1 MKEYKGKSVFG
12 GIAIG
17 RIKVYNK
24 SEQQVKRVHIDD
36 TEHEKK
42 RYYAA
47 VDKAAMQLQE
57 LYDKAVKEVGEANA
71 AIFEMH
77 QIMLTDDDYKESVEN
92 IIDSQHVNAEY
103 AVAQTGDNY
112 AAMFAAM
119 EDEYMRGR
127 SADVKDI
134 SERLIN
140 VLSGFNASSMVSDE
154 PVIIVAED
162 LAPSETVQLDKDKIL
177 SFVSVKGSVNS
188 HTAILARTMGI
199 PALIGTPVIPDNDI
213 DGKMGIVDG
222 NSGCLY
228 VDPDNEKLGYY
239 RKKQD
244 EQLKQKELLQ
254 LLKGREDITIDGRKI
269 KLYANIGNVKDVMT
283 VKANDA
289 AGIGL
294 FRSEFIYLE
303 RDTFPTEEEQFTE
316 YKKAAV
322 LLDGRELTIR
332 TLDIGGD
339 KDIPYMGLSKET
351 NPFLGYRAIRFCLD
365 RVDVFTTQLRAIL
378 RASAYGNIRIMIPMI
393 TSVSEVNEVKKI
405 IAGICRDLDKKDIKY
420 DTDIKVGIMVE
431 TPAAAIMADVLARQV
446 DFFSIG
452 TNDLTQYTLAVDRG
466 NENVSY
472 LYSALNPAVLRS
484 IKRIIE
490 CAHNAG
496 IDVGMCGEAAADER
510 MIPLLLSFGLDEFSV
525 GVSRVLEVRKEI
537 ASWSMKEAGDIA
549 GNILGYS
556 EEKEVSNY
564 LSDYISSRA
573 ETSKETG
580 KDSNDSA
587 L

>member
-71 AIFEMH
+71 AIFGMH

-140 VLSGFNASSMVSDE
+140 ILSGFNASSMVSDE

-303 RDTFPTEEEQFTE
+303 RDTFPTEEEQFNIYRTVAE
-316 YKKAAV
+316 NMAGKPV
-322 LLDGRELTIR
+322 IIR
-332 TLDIGGD
+332 TLDIGAD
-339 KDIPYMGLSKET
+339 KRCDYFNMDKED
-351 NPFLGYRAIRFCLD
+351 NPALGMRAIRICLT
-365 RVDVFTTQLRAIL
+365 RTEIFKTQLRAL
-378 RASAYGNIRIMIPMI
+378 YRASAYGNINIMYPMIANMWEIDRIKEIEKEVRDELKQQGIDIGDVQTGIMI
-393 TSVSEVNEVKKI
+393 
-405 IAGICRDLDKKDIKY
+405 
-420 DTDIKVGIMVE
+420 E
-431 TPAAAIMADVLARQV
+431 TPAAVMLSDELAEKV

-452 TNDLTQYTLAVDRG
+452 TNDLTQYTLAVDRQ
-466 NENVSY
+466 NPKLDSFFDPHH
-472 LYSALNPAVLRS
+472 PAVLKM
-484 IKRIIE
+484 IKMVVDN
-490 CAHNAG
+490 AHKAG
-496 IDVGMCGEAAADER
+496 IWAGICGELGADTSLTREFLK
-510 MIPLLLSFGLDEFSV
+510 MGVDELSVSPGRILPIRKIILDTD
-525 GVSRVLEVRKEI
+525 VSQ
-537 ASWSMKEAGDIA
+537 
-549 GNILGYS
+549 
-556 EEKEVSNY
+556 
-564 LSDYISSRA
+564 LS
-573 ETSKETG
+573 
-580 KDSNDSA
+580 
-587 L
+587 

>member
-140 VLSGFNASSMVSDE
+140 ILSGFNASSMVSDE

-303 RDTFPTEEEQFTE
+303 RDTFPTEEEQFNIYRTVAE
-316 YKKAAV
+316 NMAGKPV
-322 LLDGRELTIR
+322 IIR
-332 TLDIGGD
+332 TLDIGAD
-339 KDIPYMGLSKET
+339 KQCDYFNMDKED
-351 NPFLGYRAIRFCLD
+351 NPALGMRAIRICLT
-365 RVDVFTTQLRAIL
+365 RTEIFKTQLRAL
-378 RASAYGNIRIMIPMI
+378 YRASAYGNINIMYPMIANMWEINRIKEIEKEVRDELKQQGIGIGDVQTGIMI
-393 TSVSEVNEVKKI
+393 
-405 IAGICRDLDKKDIKY
+405 
-420 DTDIKVGIMVE
+420 E
-431 TPAAAIMADVLARQV
+431 TPAAVMLSDELAEKV

-452 TNDLTQYTLAVDRG
+452 TNDLTQYTLAVDRQ
-466 NENVSY
+466 NPKLDSFFDPHH
-472 LYSALNPAVLRS
+472 PAVLKM
-484 IKRIIE
+484 IKMVVDN
-490 CAHNAG
+490 AHKAG
-496 IDVGMCGEAAADER
+496 IWAGICGELGADTSLTREFLK
-510 MIPLLLSFGLDEFSV
+510 MGVDELSVSPGRILPIRKIILDTD
-525 GVSRVLEVRKEI
+525 VSQ
-537 ASWSMKEAGDIA
+537 
-549 GNILGYS
+549 
-556 EEKEVSNY
+556 
-564 LSDYISSRA
+564 LS
-573 ETSKETG
+573 
-580 KDSNDSA
+580 
-587 L
+587 

>member
-77 QIMLTDDDYKESVEN
+77 QIMLTDDDYKESAEN

-140 VLSGFNASSMVSDE
+140 ILSGFNASSMVSDE

-303 RDTFPTEEEQFTE
+303 RDTFPTEEEQFNIYRTVAE
-316 YKKAAV
+316 NMAGKPV
-322 LLDGRELTIR
+322 IIR
-332 TLDIGGD
+332 TLDIGAD
-339 KDIPYMGLSKET
+339 KQCDYFNMDKED
-351 NPFLGYRAIRFCLD
+351 NPALGMRAIRICLT
-365 RVDVFTTQLRAIL
+365 RTEIFKTQLRAL
-378 RASAYGNIRIMIPMI
+378 YRASAYGNINIMYPMIANMWEIDRIKEIEKEVRDELKQQGIDIGDVQTGIMI
-393 TSVSEVNEVKKI
+393 
-405 IAGICRDLDKKDIKY
+405 
-420 DTDIKVGIMVE
+420 E
-431 TPAAAIMADVLARQV
+431 TPAAVMLSDELAEKV

-452 TNDLTQYTLAVDRG
+452 TNDLTQYTLAVDRQ
-466 NENVSY
+466 NPKLDSFFDTHH
-472 LYSALNPAVLRS
+472 PAVLKM
-484 IKRIIE
+484 IKMVVDN
-490 CAHNAG
+490 AHKAG
-496 IDVGMCGEAAADER
+496 IWAGICGELGADTSLTREFLK
-510 MIPLLLSFGLDEFSV
+510 MGVDELSVSPGRILPIRKIILDTD
-525 GVSRVLEVRKEI
+525 VSQ
-537 ASWSMKEAGDIA
+537 
-549 GNILGYS
+549 
-556 EEKEVSNY
+556 
-564 LSDYISSRA
+564 LS
-573 ETSKETG
+573 
-580 KDSNDSA
+580 
-587 L
+587 

>member
-24 SEQQVKRVHIDD
+24 SEQQVKRVHVDD

-47 VDKAAMQLQE
+47 VDKAARQLQE

-92 IIDSQHVNAEY
+92 IIESQHVNAEY

-140 VLSGFNASSMVSDE
+140 ILSGFNASSMVSDE

-239 RKKQD
+239 RKKRD

-254 LLKGREDITIDGRKI
+254 LLKGREDVTIDGRKI

-303 RDTFPTEEEQFTE
+303 RDTFPTEEEQFNIYRTVAE
-316 YKKAAV
+316 NMAGKPV
-322 LLDGRELTIR
+322 IIR
-332 TLDIGGD
+332 TLDIGAD
-339 KDIPYMGLSKET
+339 KQCDYFNMDKED
-351 NPFLGYRAIRFCLD
+351 NPALGMRAIRICLT
-365 RVDVFTTQLRAIL
+365 RTEIFKTQLRAL
-378 RASAYGNIRIMIPMI
+378 YRASAYGNINIMYPMIANMWEIDRIKEIEKEVRNELKQQGIDTGNVQTGIMI
-393 TSVSEVNEVKKI
+393 
-405 IAGICRDLDKKDIKY
+405 
-420 DTDIKVGIMVE
+420 E
-431 TPAAAIMADVLARQV
+431 TPAAVMQSDELAEKV

-452 TNDLTQYTLAVDRG
+452 TNDLTQYTLAVDRQ
-466 NENVSY
+466 NPKLDSFFDPHH
-472 LYSALNPAVLRS
+472 PAVLKM
-484 IKRIIE
+484 IKMVVDN
-490 CAHNAG
+490 AHKAG
-496 IDVGMCGEAAADER
+496 IWAGICGELGADTSLTREFLKMGVDELSVSPGR
-510 MIPLLLSFGLDEFSV
+510 ILPIRKIILDTDVSLLS
-525 GVSRVLEVRKEI
+525 
-537 ASWSMKEAGDIA
+537 
-549 GNILGYS
+549 
-556 EEKEVSNY
+556 
-564 LSDYISSRA
+564 
-573 ETSKETG
+573 
-580 KDSNDSA
+580 
-587 L
+587 

>member
-24 SEQQVKRVHIDD
+24 SEQQVKRVHVDD

-92 IIDSQHVNAEY
+92 IIESQHVNAEY

-112 AAMFAAM
+112 AAMFADM

-140 VLSGFNASSMVSDE
+140 ILSGFNASSMVSDE

-239 RKKQD
+239 RKKRD

-303 RDTFPTEEEQFTE
+303 RDTFPTEEEQFNIYRTVAE
-316 YKKAAV
+316 NMAGKPV
-322 LLDGRELTIR
+322 IIR
-332 TLDIGGD
+332 TLDIGAD
-339 KDIPYMGLSKET
+339 KQCDYFNMDKED
-351 NPFLGYRAIRFCLD
+351 NPALGMRAIRICLT
-365 RVDVFTTQLRAIL
+365 RTEIFKTQLRAL
-378 RASAYGNIRIMIPMI
+378 YRASAYGNINIMYPMIANMWEIDRIKEIEKEVRDELKQQGIDIGDVQTGIMI
-393 TSVSEVNEVKKI
+393 
-405 IAGICRDLDKKDIKY
+405 
-420 DTDIKVGIMVE
+420 E
-431 TPAAAIMADVLARQV
+431 TPAAVMLSDELAEKV

-452 TNDLTQYTLAVDRG
+452 TNDLTQYTLAVDRQ
-466 NENVSY
+466 NPKLDSFFDPHH
-472 LYSALNPAVLRS
+472 PAVLKM
-484 IKRIIE
+484 IKMVVDN
-490 CAHNAG
+490 AHKAG
-496 IDVGMCGEAAADER
+496 IWAGICGELGADTSLTREFLK
-510 MIPLLLSFGLDEFSV
+510 MGVDELSVSPGRILPIRKIILDTD
-525 GVSRVLEVRKEI
+525 VSQ
-537 ASWSMKEAGDIA
+537 
-549 GNILGYS
+549 
-556 EEKEVSNY
+556 
-564 LSDYISSRA
+564 LS
-573 ETSKETG
+573 
-580 KDSNDSA
+580 
-587 L
+587 

>member
-92 IIDSQHVNAEY
+92 IIESQHVNAEY

-112 AAMFAAM
+112 AAMFATM

-140 VLSGFNASSMVSDE
+140 ILSGFNASSMVSDE

-303 RDTFPTEEEQFTE
+303 RDTFPTEEEQFNIYRTVAE
-316 YKKAAV
+316 NMAGKPV
-322 LLDGRELTIR
+322 IIR
-332 TLDIGGD
+332 TLDIGAD
-339 KDIPYMGLSKET
+339 KQCDYFNMDKED
-351 NPFLGYRAIRFCLD
+351 NPALGMRAIRICLT
-365 RVDVFTTQLRAIL
+365 RTEIFKTQLRAL
-378 RASAYGNIRIMIPMI
+378 YRASAYGNINIMYPMIANMWEIDRIKEIEKEVRDELKQQGIDTGNVQTGIMI
-393 TSVSEVNEVKKI
+393 
-405 IAGICRDLDKKDIKY
+405 
-420 DTDIKVGIMVE
+420 E
-431 TPAAAIMADVLARQV
+431 TPAAVMQSDELAEKV

-452 TNDLTQYTLAVDRG
+452 TNDLTQYTLAVDRQ
-466 NENVSY
+466 NPKLDSFFDPHH
-472 LYSALNPAVLRS
+472 PAVLKM
-484 IKRIIE
+484 IKMVVDN
-490 CAHNAG
+490 AHKAG
-496 IDVGMCGEAAADER
+496 IWAGICGELGADTSLTREFLK
-510 MIPLLLSFGLDEFSV
+510 MGVDELSVSPGRILPIRKIILDTD
-525 GVSRVLEVRKEI
+525 VSQ
-537 ASWSMKEAGDIA
+537 
-549 GNILGYS
+549 
-556 EEKEVSNY
+556 
-564 LSDYISSRA
+564 LS
-573 ETSKETG
+573 
-580 KDSNDSA
+580 
-587 L
+587 

>member
-92 IIDSQHVNAEY
+92 IIESQHVNAEY

-140 VLSGFNASSMVSDE
+140 ILSGFNASSMVSDE

-228 VDPDNEKLGYY
+228 VDPDNEKLVYY

-303 RDTFPTEEEQFTE
+303 RDTFPTEEEQFNIYRTVAE
-316 YKKAAV
+316 NMAGKPV
-322 LLDGRELTIR
+322 IIR
-332 TLDIGGD
+332 TLDIGAD
-339 KDIPYMGLSKET
+339 KQCDYFNMDKED
-351 NPFLGYRAIRFCLD
+351 NPALGMRAIRICLT
-365 RVDVFTTQLRAIL
+365 RTEIFKTQLRAL
-378 RASAYGNIRIMIPMI
+378 YRASAYGNINIMYPMIANMWEIDRIKEIEKEVRDELKQQGINTGNVQTGIMI
-393 TSVSEVNEVKKI
+393 
-405 IAGICRDLDKKDIKY
+405 
-420 DTDIKVGIMVE
+420 E
-431 TPAAAIMADVLARQV
+431 TPAAVMQSDELAEKV

-452 TNDLTQYTLAVDRG
+452 TNDLTQYTLAVDRQ
-466 NENVSY
+466 NPKLDSFFDPHH
-472 LYSALNPAVLRS
+472 PAVLKM
-484 IKRIIE
+484 IKMVVDN
-490 CAHNAG
+490 AHKAG
-496 IDVGMCGEAAADER
+496 IWAGICGELGADTSLTREFLK
-510 MIPLLLSFGLDEFSV
+510 MGVDELSVSPGRILPIRKIILDTD
-525 GVSRVLEVRKEI
+525 VSQ
-537 ASWSMKEAGDIA
+537 
-549 GNILGYS
+549 
-556 EEKEVSNY
+556 
-564 LSDYISSRA
+564 LS
-573 ETSKETG
+573 
-580 KDSNDSA
+580 
-587 L
+587 

>member
-12 GIAIG
+12 GITIG

-140 VLSGFNASSMVSDE
+140 ILSGFNASSMVSDE

-303 RDTFPTEEEQFTE
+303 RDTFPTEEEQFNIYRTVAE
-316 YKKAAV
+316 NMAGKPV
-322 LLDGRELTIR
+322 IIR
-332 TLDIGGD
+332 TLDIGAD
-339 KDIPYMGLSKET
+339 KQCDYFNMDKED
-351 NPFLGYRAIRFCLD
+351 NPALGMRAIRICLT
-365 RVDVFTTQLRAIL
+365 RTEIFKTQLRAL
-378 RASAYGNIRIMIPMI
+378 YRASAYGNINIMYPMIANMWEINRIKEIEKEVRDELKQQGINIGDVQTGIMI
-393 TSVSEVNEVKKI
+393 
-405 IAGICRDLDKKDIKY
+405 
-420 DTDIKVGIMVE
+420 E
-431 TPAAAIMADVLARQV
+431 TPAAVMLSDELAEKV

-452 TNDLTQYTLAVDRG
+452 TNDLTQYTLAVDRQ
-466 NENVSY
+466 NPKLDSFFDPHH
-472 LYSALNPAVLRS
+472 PAVLKM
-484 IKRIIE
+484 IKMVVDN
-490 CAHNAG
+490 AHKAG
-496 IDVGMCGEAAADER
+496 IWAGICGELGADTSLTREFLK
-510 MIPLLLSFGLDEFSV
+510 MGVDELSVSPGRILPIRKIILDTD
-525 GVSRVLEVRKEI
+525 VSQ
-537 ASWSMKEAGDIA
+537 
-549 GNILGYS
+549 
-556 EEKEVSNY
+556 
-564 LSDYISSRA
+564 LS
-573 ETSKETG
+573 
-580 KDSNDSA
+580 
-587 L
+587 